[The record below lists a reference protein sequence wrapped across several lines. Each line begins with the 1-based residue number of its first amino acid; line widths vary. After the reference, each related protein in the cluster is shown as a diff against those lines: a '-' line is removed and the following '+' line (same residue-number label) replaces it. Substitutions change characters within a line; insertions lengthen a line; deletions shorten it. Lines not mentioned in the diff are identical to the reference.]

1 MSTAFALAP
10 SGVVTDSVTISDGAG
25 GGVFSPVSLSF
36 VASSV
41 ARLFYYTPTA
51 ILGARSI
58 TLTSGHGY
66 VVMGSPWTFTVV
78 ATIREAI
85 VSFLN
90 SLVPLTAIVGPRIYW
105 AHPSQKSNYPNVCV
119 GVSERS
125 WGHNLDGADG
135 TSTATFDIT
144 VQHQDPG
151 GSGESTCVAMAEAI
165 RNYFDGFRG
174 TQVSV
179 AILSIFLMDE
189 GDDQVASIDGSDNWV
204 YQIALTYRV
213 RHRVP
218 TPTSVSQTNV

>member
-1 MSTAFALAP
+1 MAP
-10 SGVVTDSVTISDGAG
+10 SGAITDGITFDDASAG
-25 GGVFSPVSLSF
+25 GTFNPTSLTF
-36 VASSV
+36 TASST
-41 ARLFYYTPTA
+41 AQTFTYTPTA
-51 ILGARSI
+51 ALGAR
-58 TLTSGHGY
+58 TLSVTSGHGY
-66 VVMGSPWTFTVV
+66 TVTGSPWTFTVN

-218 TPTSVSQTNV
+218 APTSVTQVNV

>member
-1 MSTAFALAP
+1 MSSGFTLTP
-10 SGVVTDSVTISDGAG
+10 SASLTDTVTLSDGAG

-41 ARLFYYTPTA
+41 AQLFYYTPTT

-58 TLTSGHGY
+58 TLTSGHSY
-66 VVMGSPWTFTVV
+66 VITGSPWTFTVN
-78 ATIREAI
+78 ATIREAVI
-85 VSFLN
+85 LFLN

-174 TQVSV
+174 TVLGV
-179 AILSIFLMDE
+179 PILSIFYMDE
-189 GDDQVASIDGSDNWV
+189 ADDQVASIDGSDNWV
-204 YQIALTYRV
+204 YQIALAYRV

-218 TPTSVSQTNV
+218 APTSVSQTNV